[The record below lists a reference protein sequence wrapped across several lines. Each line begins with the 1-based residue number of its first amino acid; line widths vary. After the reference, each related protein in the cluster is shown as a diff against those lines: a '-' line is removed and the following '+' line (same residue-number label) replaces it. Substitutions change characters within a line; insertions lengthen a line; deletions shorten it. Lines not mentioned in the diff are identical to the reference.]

1 VLRALVVAA
10 AIALLVVGAASS
22 GLAPDQAPV
31 PPARPGPVPN
41 TKPKPKAPPPVV
53 VPFADRP
60 QLRPQPTGPLVD
72 VPQVVAPPLEAG
84 PYVYPVYGPSS
95 SSDAYGTLD
104 SDVGFRHDEQIFGE
118 LGQPLVAVA
127 DGTILSAGWT
137 RGAGNRFWL
146 RDHQG
151 NLFYYARLSA
161 FTTDVRKG
169 ARVRAGQVVGFM
181 GDTGAAAGS
190 RTFLRFEVRPVSLL
204 FLGAAG
210 AVDPGAYLPAW
221 RRLQTLPF
229 PVATSWAPSPAGV
242 SGAPQPGALLIGVT
256 DIASAGLR
264 IGRSR

>member
-10 AIALLVVGAASS
+10 ALALLLVGVASS
-22 GLAPDQAPV
+22 GLAPDRAPV
-31 PPARPGPVPN
+31 QQ
-41 TKPKPKAPPPVV
+41 TKPKPKAPPPFVI
-53 VPFADRP
+53 FLGDRP

-72 VPQVVAPPLEAG
+72 VPQVVAPSLEGG
-84 PYVYPVYGPSS
+84 PYVYPVYGSS
-95 SSDAYGTLD
+95 SSFDAYGSLD
-104 SDVGFRHDEQIFGE
+104 SDAGFRHDEQIFGE

-127 DGTILSAGWT
+127 DGTILSVGWS

-169 ARVRAGQVVGFM
+169 ARIRAGQVVGFM
-181 GDTGAAAGS
+181 GDTGAAAGA
-190 RTFLRFEVRPVSLL
+190 RTYLRFEVRPVSLL

-210 AVDPGAYLPAW
+210 AVDPGAYLPGW
-221 RRLQTLPF
+221 RRLQSLPI
-229 PVATSWAPSPAGV
+229 PVATSWAASPSGV
-242 SGAPQPGALLIGVT
+242 SSAPAPGAMLIGVA

-264 IGRSR
+264 IARSR